1 MKNKKTLKT
10 IIKIVLYTA
19 LISLTTIFIY
29 KYNQSEN
36 NPFKLKHITIKG
48 NDYVNTEEIMHSI
61 LINKSESIF
70 DCNIKNIKKHIEKI
84 PFIKT
89 AHISLK
95 IPDKLEIQIT
105 EQIPIALIIY
115 NNKKIFIDKQNN
127 FLPAN
132 SKSINNF
139 PVPILNITNVDLS
152 KNNSILVIKYLYE
165 NYNSMYNNIS
175 EILESNTKI
184 TLITD
189 TRTKIFVNPHMI
201 INNITKLEKFEKT
214 IQKIKKIN
222 DYKYIDLIYKNQ
234 IVAKEK
240 IYS

>member
-1 MKNKKTLKT
+1 M
-10 IIKIVLYTA
+10 
-19 LISLTTIFIY
+19 
-29 KYNQSEN
+29 
-36 NPFKLKHITIKG
+36 
-48 NDYVNTEEIMHSI
+48 
-61 LINKSESIF
+61 
-70 DCNIKNIKKHIEKI
+70 
-84 PFIKT
+84 
-89 AHISLK
+89 
-95 IPDKLEIQIT
+95 
-105 EQIPIALIIY
+105 
-115 NNKKIFIDKQNN
+115 
-127 FLPAN
+127 
-132 SKSINNF
+132 
-139 PVPILNITNVDLS
+139 
-152 KNNSILVIKYLYE
+152 IKYLYE